1 MHVAAMKRRFAG
13 CRPGAAARAEDM
25 AALAD
30 AFLSGSGAFPG
41 CSEKGRDPSPQR
53 REEASDPV
61 SLAPADAPR
70 GVYVL
75 VPAGIDPAER
85 RRTALAVA
93 GRLAPRDGAA
103 AMFLFE
109 NGVADTHLLGELA
122 CGRVG
127 PQDCFGR
134 SDAERA
140 VADLVSRC
148 DQVAVI
154 PLDSPAAAAR
164 RLGPLAGRTVFIA
177 APDDESIVE
186 TYRELKSW
194 RVSGLDSEAALFW
207 VGSDGADEAGR
218 LHRRLSA
225 AARRFLGCDLA
236 IQGFMG
242 GSEAAGNSGRA
253 EPRCIFSR
261 TPAAEIWPRL
271 IAAGRGEPLAPAE
284 VAAPPREAALQEA
297 APMLPMTR
305 VGQGVSA
312 TPVAQE
318 TAEPCAVFSPWQP
331 EDREILLE
339 AIEAQGPALLAG
351 GGVRQVFRVGVD
363 EPDAPALAAVRSD
376 GALVAVLIAGGRP
389 VDTRAAAR
397 WLTTHQQ
404 LLARAYPCA
413 GIREG
418 AEPSAVVF
426 APLEGCAADGIR
438 RFLPVKLGG
447 HRGIVLLP

>member
-1 MHVAAMKRRFAG
+1 MHVASPNRRFAG
-13 CRPGAAARAEDM
+13 SRPGLSARAEDL
-25 AALAD
+25 AALAE
-30 AFLSGSGAFPG
+30 AFLSRSA
-41 CSEKGRDPSPQR
+41 DPAPVPV
-53 REEASDPV
+53 EAAPAV
-61 SLAPADAPR
+61 VPADAPR

-75 VPAGIDPAER
+75 VPAGIEPAER

-103 AMFLFE
+103 AVFLFE
-109 NGVADTHLLGELA
+109 NGLADTHLLGEPA
-122 CGRVG
+122 CGRAG
-127 PQDCFGR
+127 PQGSFGR
-134 SDAERA
+134 DEAGRA
-140 VADLVSRC
+140 VTELISRC
-148 DQVAVI
+148 DQVAII
-154 PLDSPAAAAR
+154 PLDSPSAAAR
-164 RLGPLAGRTVFIA
+164 RLGPLAGRAVFIA

-194 RVSGLDSEAALFW
+194 RARGLDSEATLFC

-218 LHRRLSA
+218 LHRRLSTA
-225 AARRFLGCDLA
+225 ALRFLGCRLA

-242 GSEAAGNSGRA
+242 GSDAAASPGRA
-253 EPRCIFSR
+253 EPRCVLSR
-261 TPAAEIWPRL
+261 APAAEIWPRL
-271 IAAGRGEPLAPAE
+271 VAAGRGEPLAPADTGPAPADPCE
-284 VAAPPREAALQEA
+284 GVTSRHADAAPL
-297 APMLPMTR
+297 LPMTR
-305 VGQGVSA
+305 IGQGVSA
-312 TPVAQE
+312 PPAVQE
-318 TAEPCAVFSPWQP
+318 AAEPCAVFSPWQP
-331 EDREILLE
+331 EDRDILLA
-339 AIEAQGPALLAG
+339 AIEAQGSALLAG
-351 GGVRQVFRVGVD
+351 GKLRQVFRVAVD

-376 GALVAVLIAGGRP
+376 GGLVAVLIADGRP

-397 WLTTHQQ
+397 WLTIHQQ